1 MTTSTGGAHK
11 SLKVAMLGWEFPP
24 FIAGGLGIH
33 CLELTTRLTRESVAI
48 DFYMPHMSSVEGP
61 LQVADLYHHMRIV
74 EVEADPHGGPYSGG
88 YDENFNEAVKSYNR
102 RVVRAFDSDD
112 ADVIHAHDWITVPAA
127 LELQE
132 KTGLPLVVTIHSLEW
147 DRSAGF
153 YPQGW
158 IEELERRAVNQAD
171 GVIAVSGYTKGLL
184 VERYGVPA
192 DRVHPVHNGVDFGKF
207 ADVGERDYGRGRPY
221 VLFLSRLSRQKGPMY
236 FMRAARRVLE
246 KRPEARFVVG
256 GKGEMLNECVEYAVE
271 HGMADRVRF
280 AGFVPE
286 DELADLYDRSAAY
299 VLPSVS
305 EPFGISIL
313 EAMTSGLPTVVSKT
327 AGVGEALTHV
337 LKADYWDTEEM
348 ADMIV
353 RLLRSQSLREELGRN
368 GAREVR
374 KFTWENCAR
383 NTIGV
388 YRWAIDRVQR
398 EPSRQVVA
406 Q

>member
-1 MTTSTGGAHK
+1 MTVSAGGSRG

-33 CLELTTRLTRESVAI
+33 CLELTTRLAREGVAI

-61 LQVADLYHHMRIV
+61 LEVADLYHHMRIV
-74 EVEADPHGGPYSGG
+74 EVEADPLGGPYSGG
-88 YDENFNEAVKSYNR
+88 YDENFNEAVQAYNR
-102 RVVRAFDSDD
+102 RVVRAFDSHD
-112 ADVIHAHDWITVPAA
+112 ADVIHCHDWITVPAA
-127 LELQE
+127 LALQA
-132 KTGLPLVVTIHSLEW
+132 KTGLPMVVTVHSLEW

-153 YPQGW
+153 YPQTW
-158 IEELERRAVNQAD
+158 IEELEKRAVREAD

-184 VERYGVPA
+184 VERYGAPEE
-192 DRVHPVHNGVDFGKF
+192 RVHPVHNGVDFGKF
-207 ADVGERDYGRGRPY
+207 ADVGERDYGQGRPY

-246 KRPEARFVVG
+246 KRPQTQFVVG
-256 GKGEMLNECVEYAVE
+256 GKGEMLTECVDYAVE

-280 AGFVPE
+280 AGFVPDE
-286 DELADLYDRSAAY
+286 ELAELYDRSAVY

-327 AGVGEALTHV
+327 TGVGEALTHV

-383 NTIGV
+383 KTIDV
-388 YRWAIDRVQR
+388 YRWTIDRAGRAAEAKVTA
-398 EPSRQVVA
+398 S
-406 Q
+406 